1 MLAVESVA
9 GETMERL
16 SYVPDNDAARRA
28 VPPTLNQRVTWWL
41 EDKRAWLQVEVRSL
55 RKDRNVRLR
64 WRRALLLKRIRL
76 ALVFRA
82 G

>member
-1 MLAVESVA
+1 VLAVESVA

-16 SYVPDNDAARRA
+16 GYVPDSDATQRTT
-28 VPPTLNQRVTWWL
+28 PTVGQRISWWFG
-41 EDKRAWLQVEVRSL
+41 DTAAWLRVEVRSL

-64 WRRALLLKRIRL
+64 WRRALMLKRIRL
-76 ALVFRA
+76 LLVFRA